1 LRPPTGEGDRSAPG
15 DRERDAERGDI
26 DRIGDFEIALRER
39 DCDRV
44 GERPRD
50 ALPERKGV
58 GDRDPDDMVAEMDLY
73 KRVGIH
79 G

>member
-1 LRPPTGEGDRSAPG
+1 LPPPTGEGDRSAG
-15 DRERDAERGDI
+15 DLERDAERGDI

-58 GDRDPDDMVAEMDLY
+58 GDRDPDGMVAETVLY
-73 KRVGIH
+73 KRVVVCG
-79 G
+79 